1 MIEGPVLVLNRS
13 FAPVSITSIKR
24 AVCLVFKGL
33 AKIVD
38 EQYQLYDFN
47 SWSSLSAAFQ
57 DDRINMTDR
66 AIRVPRV
73 ILLQFYDRLPQR
85 RVRLTRENIYLR
97 DHSTCQYCARRFAR
111 SELNLDHVV
120 PISQG
125 GQTTWQNIVCSC
137 IACNHRKGGRT
148 PEKAGMRLLS
158 RPAEPPYSIF
168 MHVSPQEPLLHAW
181 RIYMNPIDFAYWNL
195 ELKKE

>member
-13 FAPVSITSIKR
+13 FSPVSITSIKR
-24 AVCLVFKGL
+24 AVCLVFKGM

-38 EQYQLYDFN
+38 EQYQLYDFS
-47 SWSSLSAAFQ
+47 SWSELGTAMQGDSIHLTQ
-57 DDRINMTDR
+57 R

-73 ILLQFYDRLPQR
+73 IMLQFYDRLPQR

-97 DHSTCQYCARRFAR
+97 DRSTCQYCGRRFSR
-111 SELNLDHVV
+111 SDLNLDHIV

-125 GQTTWQNIVCSC
+125 GQTTWKNIVCSC
-137 IACNHRKGGRT
+137 IPCNHRKGGRT
-148 PEKAGMRLLS
+148 PEKAGMTLLS
-158 RPAEPPYSIF
+158 RPGEPPYSIF
-168 MHVSPQEPLLHAW
+168 MHVSPQEPLLNAW

-195 ELKKE
+195 ELRKE